1 MRFYFHQYLN
11 GKLTRNHEGRDFEN
25 EQSARVY
32 AFSQAASL
40 LSGAMDGTNN
50 AYVAVEVTDHGK
62 TNFVVRGNINLD
74 EK

>member
-11 GKLTRNHEGRDFEN
+11 GKVTRTHEGRDFEN

-40 LSGAMDGTNN
+40 LSGAIDGTNN
-50 AYVAVEVTDHGK
+50 AYVAVEVTDNGK